1 MPEGGGK
8 GTTNAQEPLELGSEP
23 LEQKAEDA
31 SLGASRFLRM
41 DTQDLHSEA
50 ADGLPGTKA
59 AGNQLPSTW

>member
-50 ADGLPGTKA
+50 ADG
-59 AGNQLPSTW
+59 